1 MSKRTSFMRTVSIAA
16 LGAMAVVAAFGE
28 PQPVAQPITQP
39 ITQPTPAEISIQR
52 AKEQIAKKPN
62 HAPYYNALAMAY
74 ARRARESSD
83 VAFYNKAE
91 ETLEQSFAI
100 APDNFEGMKTRAWL
114 LLGKHE
120 FAKALEVATALN
132 KKVPDDVTVY
142 GYLADANT
150 ELGNYPAAVKAIQ
163 WMLNIK
169 PGNVPGLTRAA
180 YQRELHGDIP
190 GALELMQLAY
200 DSTPF
205 QEAEDR
211 AWLLTQMAHLNY
223 VAGDLAQSERFAA
236 GALGLFPDYHY
247 ALGTLAQV
255 RTAQKR
261 YGEAVELLA
270 KRYKNAP
277 HAENLFALAEALSHA
292 GRTEEA
298 AGAFAKFEKQSLAES
313 DIADNSNHEL
323 ISYYADFAKQPEKAL
338 EIARKEL
345 ARRRD
350 VFTLDA
356 HAWSLAGAGN
366 YKEAG
371 EEIGTALAVGVKD
384 PKILAHAE
392 AIHKQVVN

>member
-1 MSKRTSFMRTVSIAA
+1 MNKRTSFKGTLSIAA
-16 LGAMAVVAAFGE
+16 VGALVVVAAYGE
-28 PQPVAQPITQP
+28 PQPATSA
-39 ITQPTPAEISIQR
+39 QPTPAEISIQK
-52 AKEQIAKKPN
+52 AKEQIARKPN

-83 VAFYNKAE
+83 VTFYQMAE

-100 APDNFEGMKTRAWL
+100 APENFEGMKTRAWL

-132 KKVPDDVTVY
+132 QRAPDDVTVY

-150 ELGNYPAAVKAIQ
+150 ELGNYPEAVKAIQ

-169 PGNVPGLTRAA
+169 PANVPGLTRAA
-180 YQRELHGDIP
+180 YQRELHGDIS
-190 GALELMQLAY
+190 GALELMQMAY

-223 VAGDLAQSERFAA
+223 VEGDLAQAEKYAA

-292 GRTEEA
+292 GRNEDA
-298 AGAFAKFEKQSLAES
+298 AAAFAKFEKLSLAET

-323 ISYYADFAKQPEKAL
+323 ISYYADFARQPEKAL

-345 ARRRD
+345 ARRHD

-356 HAWSLAGAGN
+356 HAWSLAEAGN

-371 EEIGTALAVGVKD
+371 EEIGKALAVGVKD

-392 AIHKQVVN
+392 AIRKEVAN